1 MLHDYAAHMD
11 DILFTLNNLSLVQM
25 VLAWL
30 FVASYALALGG
41 MLGSKGSLRA
51 GLVAAL
57 SAVLFSALS
66 LDWVHGALLV
76 VFAIGG
82 MGLFVATSWLL
93 TYSVGRLI
101 SHREQRAETAAALPP
116 PQAAPAHPTIRTLRD
131 LWRTH
136 VAP

>member
-1 MLHDYAAHMD
+1 MD
-11 DILFTLNNLSLVQM
+11 DILLTLNNLSLVQM

-41 MLGSKGSLRA
+41 MLGPKGSLRA

-57 SAVLFSALS
+57 AAVLFSALS

-76 VFAIGG
+76 VFAVGG
-82 MGLFVATSWLL
+82 MGLFVAASWLL
-93 TYSVGRLI
+93 TFSLGRLI
-101 SHREQRAETAAALPP
+101 SHRGQRADETAALPVA
-116 PQAAPAHPTIRTLRD
+116 QAANARPVRTLRD

>member
-1 MLHDYAAHMD
+1 MD

>member
-41 MLGSKGSLRA
+41 MLGSEGSLRA

>member
-1 MLHDYAAHMD
+1 MD

-57 SAVLFSALS
+57 AAVLFSALS
-66 LDWVHGALLV
+66 SDWVHGALLV
-76 VFAIGG
+76 LFAIGG
-82 MGLFVATSWLL
+82 MGVFVAASWAL
-93 TYSVGRLI
+93 TFSIGRLLP
-101 SHREQRAETAAALPP
+101 HNEPRAEDGAASPSPRIVAARPISAL
-116 PQAAPAHPTIRTLRD
+116 RE

>member
-1 MLHDYAAHMD
+1 MD
-11 DILFTLNNLSLVQM
+11 DILLTLNNLSLVQM

-41 MLGSKGSLRA
+41 MLGPKGSLRA

-57 SAVLFSALS
+57 AAVLFSAFS

-76 VFAIGG
+76 LFAVAG
-82 MGLFVATSWLL
+82 MGLFVAASWLL
-93 TYSVGRLI
+93 TYGLGRFI
-101 SHREQRAETAAALPP
+101 SRSEQRAQTAVATPVP
-116 PQAAPAHPTIRTLRD
+116 HVSTAHPIRSLRD

>member
-1 MLHDYAAHMD
+1 MD
-11 DILFTLNNLSLVQM
+11 NILLTLNHLSLVQM

-57 SAVLFSALS
+57 AAVLFSALS
-66 LDWVHGALLV
+66 VDWVHGALLV
-76 VFAIGG
+76 LFAIGG
-82 MGLFVATSWLL
+82 MGLFVAASWLL
-93 TYSVGRLI
+93 TYGLGQWFLQGER
-101 SHREQRAETAAALPP
+101 RAENKATLPA
-116 PQAAPAHPTIRTLRD
+116 PQAAATARPTRTLRD

>member
-1 MLHDYAAHMD
+1 MD
-11 DILFTLNNLSLVQM
+11 DIVLTLNNLSLVQM

-41 MLGSKGSLRA
+41 MLGPKGSLRA

-57 SAVLFSALS
+57 AAVLFSALS

-82 MGLFVATSWLL
+82 MGLFVAASWLL
-93 TYSVGRLI
+93 TYSVGHLI
-101 SHREQRAETAAALPP
+101 SHREQRAVNTAALPV
-116 PQAAPAHPTIRTLRD
+116 PQAAKARPVRSLRD

>member
-1 MLHDYAAHMD
+1 MD
-11 DILFTLNNLSLVQM
+11 DILLTLNNLSLVQM

-57 SAVLFSALS
+57 AAALFSALS
-66 LDWVHGALLV
+66 IDWVHGALLV
-76 VFAIGG
+76 LFAVGG
-82 MGLFVATSWLL
+82 MGLFVAASWLL
-93 TYSVGRLI
+93 TYSLGRLL
-101 SHREQRAETAAALPP
+101 SHGKPDTQSAAALPP
-116 PQAAPAHPTIRTLRD
+116 PQAATAHPMRTLRD